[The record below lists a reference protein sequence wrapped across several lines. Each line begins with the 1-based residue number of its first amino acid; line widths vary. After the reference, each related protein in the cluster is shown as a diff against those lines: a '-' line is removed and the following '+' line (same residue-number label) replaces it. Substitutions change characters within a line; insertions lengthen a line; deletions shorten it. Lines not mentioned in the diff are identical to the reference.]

1 MERLKH
7 FMQKIIEISDEEW
20 EYIQEVSTVK
30 SFLKGANLNFLTQEP
45 RKIAFILSGIVRS
58 YVIEE
63 DGKDYTWN
71 FHMYSKDSPV
81 NSLFVVDYLSLLTDT
96 ESILHFDVLKECQ
109 IIFLDYSLL
118 RQLYTTNKKW
128 QAYGRIVTEEAYIIS
143 RKRAITLL
151 SKSAKERLRILEE
164 EFPSIFDKVPNYHI
178 ASYLGM
184 TAQTLSRLKCY
195 KSISKPNDA

>member
-1 MERLKH
+1 
-7 FMQKIIEISDEEW
+7 MQTIIEISDEEW
-20 EYIQEVSTVK
+20 RYIQSVSTVK
-30 SFLKGANLNFLTQEP
+30 TFSKGENLNFLTQTP

-71 FHMYSKDSPV
+71 FHIYSKNSPI

-118 RQLYTTNKKW
+118 TQLYTTSKKW
-128 QAYGRIVTEEAYIIS
+128 QSYGRIVTEEAYVIS
-143 RKRAITLL
+143 RKRTHTLL
-151 SKSAKERLRILEE
+151 SKSAKERLQILED
-164 EFPSIFDKVPNYHI
+164 EFPSIFNKVPHYHI

-184 TAQTLSRLKCY
+184 TAQTLSRLK
-195 KSISKPNDA
+195 SNI